1 VRPPGPMEHGDHRGI
16 GGRRASGSFAL
27 CPLCR
32 LWFARAGQGVGRLP
46 PFPSCL
52 LARQDK
58 ATGTRACE
66 LHEPSYADREKDGR
80 AESDFLG

>member
-1 VRPPGPMEHGDHRGI
+1 
-16 GGRRASGSFAL
+16 
-27 CPLCR
+27 
-32 LWFARAGQGVGRLP
+32 
-46 PFPSCL
+46 

-80 AESDFLG
+80 AESDFLAETWARILGEAHAAKI